1 MMGGTTPVFCASN
14 VAIFHMRHS
23 HTRQRRKI
31 AASGSP
37 VETACA
43 ATIKVWTEN
52 SLTRN
57 NHIATVVLA
66 YFRNAFSVFGCTIAD
81 MVLTSSGKIAEI
93 CVKSFGNI
101 HNVRRW
107 CFTLSHREVLR

>member
-1 MMGGTTPVFCASN
+1 
-14 VAIFHMRHS
+14 MRHS
-23 HTRQRRKI
+23 TRGN
-31 AASGSP
+31 SGGCCTGSP
-37 VETACA
+37 AKPRA
-43 ATIKVWTEN
+43 AAIIKVWTEN

-57 NHIATVVLA
+57 KHIATVVLA
-66 YFRNAFSVFGCTIAD
+66 YFRNAFSAFGCTIAD
-81 MVLTSSGKIAEI
+81 MILTSSGKIAEI